1 MEDIR
6 AISVVALGAIA
17 QWALFGPKKFPTWAA
32 WAIISGVGAALYFW
46 FTPTAITDFG
56 SNWRTALYGLVL
68 FVMSAK
74 GVGSTLKAGGLAPGS
89 NTL

>member
-17 QWALFGPKKFPTWAA
+17 QWALFGPKQFPNWLA
-32 WAIISGVGAALYFW
+32 WGIIAGVGGVLYFW
-46 FTPTAITDFG
+46 FTPTAVTNF
-56 SNWRTALYGLVL
+56 SANWRTELYAVIM

-74 GVGSTLKAGGLAPGS
+74 GIGSGLKAMNLAPGS
-89 NTL
+89 NSL